1 MLQSVSRMTRALPS
15 YYIALFLAMEKK
27 FWKYFAYGYLAVNT
41 ICLIMIFETI
51 VLGKPYV
58 SLFLLILSVTVYL
71 NLKTFKSS

>member
-1 MLQSVSRMTRALPS
+1 
-15 YYIALFLAMEKK
+15 MEKK

-51 VLGKPYV
+51 VLGKPYA
-58 SLFLLILSVTVYL
+58 SLFLLILSATVYL